1 MWWNF
6 LKLKKYSQRE
16 FPSTFFSPKKI
27 LTSYYRAII
36 PKNPVYLDD
45 DVEEEAKRIES
56 SSKNGYSVKIDKLC
70 KVYKTSSGKFKTAT
84 NQISFGVKNGECF
97 ALLGVNGAGKTTTF
111 KMLSGDV
118 RPTSG
123 QAVINGY
130 DIPSEIRQAQHDIGY
145 CPQNDPLLEYLTA
158 REHLYLFA
166 AIRGIPTLLVLF
178 RKFSF

>member
-1 MWWNF
+1 MLWNF
-6 LKLKKYSQRE
+6 SKPKKYFQGESQ
-16 FPSTFFSPKKI
+16 SNFFQKK
-27 LTSYYRAII
+27 LTSHLHSRAII
-36 PKNPVYLDD
+36 PKDPVYFDD

-56 SSKNGYSVKIDKLC
+56 SSKNDYSVKIDKLC
-70 KVYKTSSGKFKTAT
+70 KIYKTSSGKFKTAT

-123 QAVINGY
+123 QAFINGFN
-130 DIPSEIRQAQHDIGY
+130 IPSQIRQAQHDIGY

-166 AIRGIPTLLVLF
+166 AIRGIPTIKVF
-178 RKFSF
+178 Y